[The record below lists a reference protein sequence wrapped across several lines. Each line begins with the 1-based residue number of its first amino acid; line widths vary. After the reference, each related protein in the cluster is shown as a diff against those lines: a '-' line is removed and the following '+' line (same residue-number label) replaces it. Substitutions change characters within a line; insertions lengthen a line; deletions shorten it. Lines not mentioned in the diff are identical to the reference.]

1 MKHCAIWISL
11 DPRSYG
17 TWLVPYS
24 ASKCL
29 LAVLWIRILALVLV
43 FGSGFFCADPD
54 PDQSGAN
61 LLDWPPQIPAFHFDM
76 DQNPAFHFEADPDP
90 AFPFGTDPACYFDAD
105 PDPQPLLAVC

>member
-1 MKHCAIWISL
+1 MLAGSIV
-11 DPRSYG
+11 DPDSRFG
-17 TWLVPYS
+17 
-24 ASKCL
+24 AC
-29 LAVLWIRILALVLV
+29 IRIWV
-43 FGSGFFCADPD
+43 FCSDPD
-54 PDQSGAN
+54 PHQSDAN